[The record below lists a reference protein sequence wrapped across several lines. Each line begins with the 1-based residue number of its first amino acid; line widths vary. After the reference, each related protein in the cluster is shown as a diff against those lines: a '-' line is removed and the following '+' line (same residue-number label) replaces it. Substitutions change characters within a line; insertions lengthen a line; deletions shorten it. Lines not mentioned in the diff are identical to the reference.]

1 MSESSTHPIR
11 FDWVERA
18 REYLKPLAAGAPSA
32 PTGERGARGIVS
44 PRWAGRFVIGNK
56 VFPVTNTCWAIR

>member
-32 PTGERGARGIVS
+32 PMGERGAWGIANA
-44 PRWAGRFVIGNK
+44 RREGRFGIENK
-56 VFPVTNTCWAIR
+56 VRSRS

>member
-18 REYLKPLAAGAPSA
+18 REYFKPLAAGAPSA
-32 PTGERGARGIVS
+32 PMGERGARGIVNARRE
-44 PRWAGRFVIGNK
+44 RWIGIGN
-56 VFPVTNTCWAIR
+56 